1 MSCLDI
7 AQDCLSLYDLLTKPI
22 EIDTIPILIP
32 WTAVSDKCKGILAK
46 VARRQECKMVDQIWY
61 YRDQIAGGSFGLI
74 FAGIN
79 EKDSREV
86 AVKRIEKLRMKRPED
101 RREIKN
107 LTALADC
114 EQFVRY
120 ISVFEDGDFSYIVLE
135 FMEGNLKEYLDGSKI
150 DATQATFL
158 CKDVVLGLE
167 YLHRQKILHRDLKPH
182 NILYK
187 VHPKTCLKIADFG
200 LSRIIDSVSTTVYGT
215 VASTRCWTAPEVLTS
230 KTDSVDKNRFE
241 PASDMFS
248 CGILLHYIL
257 SGQEHP
263 FNPTDYASKSELQ
276 VSSETEVN
284 IMNGKMD

>member
-1 MSCLDI
+1 
-7 AQDCLSLYDLLTKPI
+7 
-22 EIDTIPILIP
+22 
-32 WTAVSDKCKGILAK
+32 
-46 VARRQECKMVDQIWY
+46 MVDQIWY

-79 EKDSREV
+79 EKDGREV
-86 AVKRIEKLRMKRPED
+86 AVKRIEKLCMKRPED

-114 EQFVRY
+114 EQVVGY

-135 FMEGNLKEYLDGSKI
+135 LMEGNLKEYLDGSKI

-158 CKDVVLGLE
+158 CKDVVLGLK

-187 VHPKTCLKIADFG
+187 VNPKTCLKIADFG

-215 VASTRCWTAPEVLTS
+215 VAAGTRCWIGPEVLTS

-241 PASDMFS
+241 PASDMFL

-257 SGQEHP
+257 SGQKHP

-284 IMNGKMD
+284 ITNCKMDCWDKSLPPEAIHLVKRMLESKEKYRPSAEEAI